1 MTKVKS
7 DAAATAI
14 QYGFI
19 PCADGTVTLSLM
31 KGPAERLRLSI
42 RIEDLAG
49 LAAAAL
55 HSARVASELSGKP
68 KGNSSKIEQD
78 LSGPTPNQ
86 IGIALGPTPDQVAL
100 VAHFGAAVF
109 ALPFQKSD
117 VTRLGHALLAAG
129 ASSTSSN

>member
-1 MTKVKS
+1 MTKAKS
-7 DAAATAI
+7 DDTATAI

-19 PCADGTVTLSLM
+19 PRADGTVTLSLT
-31 KGPAERLRLSI
+31 KGPTERLRLSI

-55 HSARVASELSGKP
+55 HSARVASDLSGKQ
-68 KGNSSKIEQD
+68 KGDSSTIEHN
-78 LSGPTPNQ
+78 LSGPSPDQ
-86 IGIALGPTPDQVAL
+86 IGVALGPASDQVAL